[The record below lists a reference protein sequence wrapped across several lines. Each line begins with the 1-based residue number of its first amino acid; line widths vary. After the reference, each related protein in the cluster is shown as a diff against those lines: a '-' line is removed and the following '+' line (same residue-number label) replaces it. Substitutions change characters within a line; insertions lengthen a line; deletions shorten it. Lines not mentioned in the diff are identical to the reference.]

1 MKRIFILLVA
11 LSFVANTFA
20 QDRPSTVT
28 KNGGRA
34 SMTDYDMPVKRI
46 LWQSET
52 GVINSQSLL
61 AAKEGQ
67 AASAEP
73 RPPCEL
79 KPSAGILLD
88 FGVELQ
94 GTVKIITPE
103 LPKGPK
109 CQAPSALEL
118 SPQVVDFHPACPKAQ
133 ERNPRKHH

>member
-1 MKRIFILLVA
+1 
-11 LSFVANTFA
+11 
-20 QDRPSTVT
+20 
-28 KNGGRA
+28 
-34 SMTDYDMPVKRI
+34 MTDYDMPVKRI

-67 AASAEP
+67 AVSAEP

-94 GTVKIITPE
+94 GTVKIITQE

-118 SPQVVDFHPACPKAQ
+118 SPQAVDFHPACPKAQ